1 MKRRFPYLVHMR
13 NKLDN
18 AVKIVMCCVVLHNI
32 TISWRD
38 ELLDEE
44 DPGDHLPPRDHIDE
58 HNDLHFDDLDQIQRR
73 VRGWWTF
80 FLDWMPQYTRSHCF
94 ILNFLIYKTIIMAI
108 EKVGQILV
116 HENIFFL

>member
-1 MKRRFPYLVHMR
+1 MR

-44 DPGDHLPPRDHIDE
+44 DPGDHLPPRDQIDE
-58 HNDLHFDDLDQIQRR
+58 HDDLHFDDLDQIQRR
-73 VRGWWTF
+73 VRGW
-80 FLDWMPQYTRSHCF
+80 
-94 ILNFLIYKTIIMAI
+94 
-108 EKVGQILV
+108 
-116 HENIFFL
+116 